1 MVVDNGHFL
10 VDLYAAVVHFSDS
23 DPAYIFVIIDRAD
36 QYLRSGFR
44 VAFRG
49 RNIVQNRFKEGGHV
63 LSPGI
68 HIQGSNPCFGRSE
81 DERAVQLL
89 FTGIQIDK
97 QFQHFINNFPWPCLR
112 AVDFIDAYDNGKLQ
126 FQSLAQNEF
135 CLRHSAF
142 KGVHDEN
149 NAVYHFQDALHLA
162 AEIGMARSIDNI
174 DFGIFINN
182 GSVFGQNG
190 NPPFPFD
197 IVGVHNTF
205 RNFLIFTEN
214 AALFQQFVHQCSL
227 AVVNVGDNSNVSYV
241 FSGLF
246 HK

>member
-49 RNIVQNRFKEGGHV
+49 RNIVQNRFKKGGHV
-63 LSPGI
+63 FPPGI
-68 HIQGSNPCFGRSE
+68 HIQGSNSRFGGGE
-81 DERAVQLL
+81 DEGAVQLL

-97 QFQHFINNFPWPCLR
+97 QFQHFINNFPWPRLR

-182 GSVFGQNG
+182 GS
-190 NPPFPFD
+190 
-197 IVGVHNTF
+197 GVHNTF